1 MESSG
6 SYDIVSSGEYQSLI
20 TSHFEQQNLE
30 RFHVSVEHELTVN
43 SEITAD
49 ITATEDITITTD
61 VTMATTTT
69 TTTTTTREHHLTS
82 SCDVGY
88 LDVRR
93 EDGELVMSLR
103 MDTERSEGHHAV
115 HHDVGQLSVQRH
127 ETTGEVCR
135 YFLHEKIG

>member
-20 TSHFEQQNLE
+20 TSHFEHQNLE

-43 SEITAD
+43 SEIT
-49 ITATEDITITTD
+49 EDITTTTD
-61 VTMATTTT
+61 VTMATTTTT